1 MSVANITRDTIRN
14 MLASRVDVED
24 RNQSWWTFTDTVEQS
39 PNLEDHLNDLIN
51 AADKEKTL
59 AIATRIQESLQ
70 RGVENVTD
78 DVMDTYE

>member
-1 MSVANITRDTIRN
+1 MSVANITRETIRN

-51 AADKEKTL
+51 SADTEKTL
-59 AIATRIQESLQ
+59 AIARKIQVSLHC
-70 RGVENVTD
+70 GINNVTD